1 MPNAPPHEESN
12 VLARLTVL
20 ELVVGMMIRDS
31 MIKSGKGP
39 QDILGFGETV
49 KKFLEGRTPVGATD
63 RQLHQAADKFFS
75 AVASD
80 IGSQDSQ

>member
-1 MPNAPPHEESN
+1 MPNAPPQEEPN

-20 ELVVGMMIRDS
+20 ELIVGMMVRDT
-31 MIKSGKGP
+31 MVKSGKGP

-63 RQLHQAADKFFS
+63 SQLHQAADKFFS
-75 AVASD
+75 TVASD